1 MRWIRLKRGKIKV
14 YGKQGKLLP
23 KGMAEEHTA
32 FLHNLL
38 SNDIRG
44 MKENT
49 LTYNLWL
56 RQNGFPIGEFY
67 VYKLADHYLLDTPLD
82 VSHVIE
88 EFNRL
93 KLSMRV
99 YFEALDMEHIF
110 LFGEGVREFIREH
123 FGVELG
129 DFEVKSLDNMLLT
142 RNPIR
147 LREEG
152 YEIIGQVSELPL
164 DTKDMLSEE
173 EYEDIRIQ
181 RLIPKL
187 GKELREGFS
196 PLEACILKEAIS
208 LTKGCYVG
216 QEAIARVY
224 YRGRP
229 ARALALLEGEG
240 LREGEKIRTENKDI
254 GIITSVSLRS
264 SLALGYLLRAKVEEQ
279 KDFETSEGKRVR
291 VLKLC
296 EEAKG

>member
-82 VSHVIE
+82 VSHVVE

-110 LFGEGVREFIREH
+110 LFGEGVREFIREY
-123 FGVELG
+123 FGVEIG

-240 LREGEKIRTENKDI
+240 LREGEKIRIENKDI
-254 GIITSVSLRS
+254 GIITSVSPRS

-296 EEAKG
+296 EDSKG

>member
-99 YFEALDMEHIF
+99 YFEALDIEHIF
-110 LFGEGVREFIREH
+110 LFGEGVREFIREY

-254 GIITSVSLRS
+254 GIITSVSPRS
-264 SLALGYLLRAKVEEQ
+264 SLALGYLLRAKAEEQ

>member
-110 LFGEGVREFIREH
+110 LFGEGVREFIREY

-254 GIITSVSLRS
+254 GIITSVSPRS

-296 EEAKG
+296 EDSKG

>member
-99 YFEALDMEHIF
+99 YFETLDMEHIF
-110 LFGEGVREFIREH
+110 LFGEGVREFIRER

-254 GIITSVSLRS
+254 GIITSVSPRS

-296 EEAKG
+296 EESKG

>member
-1 MRWIRLKRGKIKV
+1 MKS
-14 YGKQGKLLP
+14 Y
-23 KGMAEEHTA
+23 

-38 SNDIRG
+38 SNDIKG

-49 LTYNLWL
+49 FTYNLWL
-56 RQNGFPIGEFY
+56 KQNGFPIGEFY

-82 VSHVIE
+82 VSYVLE

-99 YFEALDMEHIF
+99 YFEALEMEHIF

-123 FGVELG
+123 FGIELQ
-129 DFEVKSLDNMLLT
+129 DFEVKQLDGMLLAC
-142 RNPIR
+142 NPLR

-152 YEIIGQVSELPL
+152 YEIMGQVSELPL
-164 DTKDMLSEE
+164 DTKAMLSEE

-196 PLEACILKEAIS
+196 PLEACLLKDTIS

-224 YRGRP
+224 YRGILPRT
-229 ARALALLEGEG
+229 LALFEGEG
-240 LREGEKIRTENKDI
+240 LTEGEKIRTEGKDI
-254 GIITSVSLRS
+254 GIITSVSPRNGF
-264 SLALGYLLRAKVEEQ
+264 ALGYILRAKAEER
-279 KDFETSEGKRVR
+279 KDFETSEGKKVR

-296 EEAKG
+296 E